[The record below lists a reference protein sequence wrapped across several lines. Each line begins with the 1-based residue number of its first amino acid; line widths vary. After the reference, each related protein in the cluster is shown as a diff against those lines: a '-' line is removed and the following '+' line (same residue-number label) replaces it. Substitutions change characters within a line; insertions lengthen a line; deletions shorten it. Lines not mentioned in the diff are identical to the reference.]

1 MEKIDG
7 KISGSLSDLQEISG
21 SLQGTG
27 TVKGKMTSAPVI
39 VERDYNDLENKP
51 QIESVTLQGNKTFK
65 QLGLDTLSV
74 QEIEKILYLD

>member
-7 KISGSLSDLQEISG
+7 KISGSLSDLQEVSG
-21 SLQGTG
+21 TLQGTRN
-27 TVKGKMTSAPVI
+27 VKGNMTSAPVI
-39 VERDYNDLENKP
+39 VERDYNKLENMP
-51 QIESVTLQGNKTFK
+51 QIESVTLKGNKTFK